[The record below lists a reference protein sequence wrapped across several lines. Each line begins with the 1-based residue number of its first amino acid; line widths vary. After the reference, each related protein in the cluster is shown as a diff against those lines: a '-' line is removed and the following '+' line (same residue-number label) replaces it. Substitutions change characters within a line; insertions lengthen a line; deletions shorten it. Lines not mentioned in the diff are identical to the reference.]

1 MTTLVKSKF
10 IIYLIIAFPYSTLY
24 GSENTFF
31 GFENRK
37 TRQRVPFE
45 LINNLVVINLKVNG
59 QKLRFLLDSGVNTT
73 LLFNNNQ
80 ITNVETENAKTLVLH
95 GLGQG
100 ESVTAYLTEGNT
112 IRLKNLVARNQNIL
126 MVDETEFEFA
136 RRMGTQIDGII
147 GYSLLSS
154 GFVTINYSSSYLMF
168 SNFGKKRTN
177 FCKKCYRIP
186 LEFHQNKPYISTTG
200 LSTSE
205 EEFSG
210 KFLIDSGSG
219 DSVWLFDGRQN
230 VNIVDQTFDD
240 FLGRAINGNIFGK
253 RGKIHSLNIGERTI
267 DGVKVAYPE
276 LGSLQNLKLMPD
288 RIGSI
293 GGEILRRFQ
302 VSFDYNSK
310 LLYLKPNR
318 QTNRPFYYNMAGIE
332 IQHNGV
338 ELVSKRITNNM
349 GVKIEDGNNT
359 GGVEVFLQ
367 PQFRLELRPVIEI
380 FNVRAGSPG
389 DIAGIKTGDIL
400 KKINGQD
407 VSKIKIYNILS
418 MLQKKPG
425 QRLRVVI
432 ERRNRPLKFTLTL
445 KKLFD

>member
-1 MTTLVKSKF
+1 MKSKF
-10 IIYLIIAFPYSTLY
+10 IICLLVAVSYTSLY
-24 GSENTFF
+24 ANGNAFF
-31 GFENRK
+31 GFENHK
-37 TRQRVPFE
+37 SRQRVPFE
-45 LINNLVVINLKVNG
+45 LINNLVVINLNVNG

-80 ITNVETENAKTLVLH
+80 ITSVDTINAKTLVLR

-100 ESVTAYLTEGNT
+100 EPVTAYLATGNT

-126 MVDETEFEFA
+126 MIDETEFEFA
-136 RRMGTQIDGII
+136 RRMGTQVDGVI

-154 GFVTINYSSSYLMF
+154 GLVTINYSSGYLVF
-168 SNFGKKRTN
+168 SNFDRIRSN

-186 LEFHQNKPYISTTG
+186 LEFHQNKPYISTSG

-205 EEFSG
+205 EPFSG
-210 KFLIDSGSG
+210 KFLVDSGSG
-219 DSVWLFDGRQN
+219 DSIWLFEGRRD
-230 VNIVDQTFDD
+230 VDIVDQTFDD

-276 LGSLQNLKLMPD
+276 LGSLQNLELIPD

-302 VSFDYNSK
+302 VSFDYQNRI
-310 LLYLKPNR
+310 LYLKPTR

-338 ELVSKRITNNM
+338 ELIRKRITNNM
-349 GVKIEDGNNT
+349 GVNIENDDST
-359 GGVEVFLQ
+359 AGVEVFLQ

-380 FNVRAGSPG
+380 FNVRAGSPA

-418 MLQKKPG
+418 MLQKRPG
-425 QRLRVVI
+425 QRLRIVV